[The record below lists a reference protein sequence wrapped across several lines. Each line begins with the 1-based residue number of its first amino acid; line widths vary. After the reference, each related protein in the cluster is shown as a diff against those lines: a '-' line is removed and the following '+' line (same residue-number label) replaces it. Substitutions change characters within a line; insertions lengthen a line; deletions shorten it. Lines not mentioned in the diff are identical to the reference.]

1 MDKCYNRNGSD
12 GKSKNSTDCCWKR
25 PGGIEAPVWVNMTL
39 TLTAGVHQPY
49 AAKLRPVKR

>member
-1 MDKCYNRNGSD
+1 MTGRAKTALTVAGRG
-12 GKSKNSTDCCWKR
+12 

>member
-1 MDKCYNRNGSD
+1 
-12 GKSKNSTDCCWKR
+12 
-25 PGGIEAPVWVNMTL
+25 VWVNMTL